1 LPASETRGC
10 GSSESEGLHEHAIA
24 QCGEANENGPIYRS
38 AEFIEWRA
46 VEKPLSGRTA
56 VVTGASSGIGQ
67 AIAVALGEAGA
78 DCLVHARRN
87 RTGADE
93 TATSIR
99 CAGGESEVLLADLA
113 DDAAIEPFAEAAWN
127 WRQGVDIWINN
138 AGADVLT
145 GDAASWSFE
154 RKLELLWRVDVVATM
169 RLARSIGMRM
179 KQRGGGIILNV
190 GWDRA
195 EYGMAGDSGELFA
208 ATKGAVMAFSRSLA
222 KSLAPEV
229 RVNCL
234 APGWIR
240 TAWGDEASEYWQRR
254 AESESLLQRWGTP
267 ADIAQAACFLTSPAA
282 AFITG
287 QIVPINGGMA

>member
-1 LPASETRGC
+1 
-10 GSSESEGLHEHAIA
+10 
-24 QCGEANENGPIYRS
+24 
-38 AEFIEWRA
+38 
-46 VEKPLSGRTA
+46 VEKPLLGLTA

-67 AIAVALGEAGA
+67 AIAVAFAEAGA

-87 RTGADE
+87 RAGADE
-93 TATSIR
+93 TAASIR
-99 CAGGESEVLLADLA
+99 CAEREAEVLLADLA
-113 DDAAIEPFAEAAWN
+113 DDGAIEPFAEAAWN
-127 WRQGVDIWINN
+127 WRKGVDIWVNN

-154 RKLELLWRVDVVATM
+154 RKLEVLWHVDVVATM
-169 RLARSIGMRM
+169 RLSRLIGMRM
-179 KQRGGGIILNV
+179 KQRGGGVILNV

-195 EYGMAGDSGELFA
+195 ELGMAGDSGELFA
-208 ATKGAVMAFSRSLA
+208 ASKGAVMAFSRSLA
-222 KSLAPEV
+222 KTLAPEV

-240 TAWGDEASEYWQRR
+240 TAWGDQASEYWQRR

-267 ADIAQAACFLTSPAA
+267 ADIAQAACFLASPAA

>member
-1 LPASETRGC
+1 M
-10 GSSESEGLHEHAIA
+10 
-24 QCGEANENGPIYRS
+24 
-38 AEFIEWRA
+38 
-46 VEKPLSGRTA
+46 
-56 VVTGASSGIGQ
+56 TGASSGIGQ
-67 AIAVALGEAGA
+67 AIAVAFAEAGA

-87 RTGADE
+87 RAGADE
-93 TATSIR
+93 SAASIR
-99 CAGGESEVLLADLA
+99 CAGGESEVMLADLA

-127 WRQGVDIWINN
+127 WRQGVDIWVNN

-145 GDAASWSFE
+145 GDAASWPFE
-154 RKLELLWRVDVVATM
+154 RKLEWLWRVDVVATM
-169 RLARSIGMRM
+169 QLSRSIGMRM
-179 KQRGGGIILNV
+179 KQRGGGVILNV

-267 ADIAQAACFLTSPAA
+267 AEIAQAACFLASPAA
-282 AFITG
+282 SFITG
-287 QIVPINGGMA
+287 QIVPINGGLA